1 VVVRPEFSETHS
13 RSISTPGTRPAN
25 VAEIKFVG
33 VRSSNSESRLL
44 GVAMEQGQSYI
55 LYSLS
60 TYLSIIYLITMK
72 DGIPTLQGIILLLTH
87 LVISEL
93 P

>member
-1 VVVRPEFSETHS
+1 
-13 RSISTPGTRPAN
+13 
-25 VAEIKFVG
+25 
-33 VRSSNSESRLL
+33 
-44 GVAMEQGQSYI
+44 MEQGQSYI